1 MFVLFRGV
9 NMLLASCDC
18 SWKSSS
24 GTHKASAKDVQA
36 ATVRGRAAL
45 AHIKPV
51 QKTCRV
57 GKLCQNNVYNEAVC
71 IGC

>member
-24 GTHKASAKDVQA
+24 GTHKASAKDV
-36 ATVRGRAAL
+36 
-45 AHIKPV
+45 
-51 QKTCRV
+51 
-57 GKLCQNNVYNEAVC
+57 
-71 IGC
+71 